1 MKKYDYFFIHNLFTI
16 NLLTNATEYGI
27 IRYNEREVHKMK
39 IQITITEEE
48 RKNTAN
54 IIMVDPCS
62 HIKCS
67 GINCEQC
74 PLKENAEILRDEQER
89 FMRVL
94 NEIEVANDD

>member
-1 MKKYDYFFIHNLFTI
+1 
-16 NLLTNATEYGI
+16 
-27 IRYNEREVHKMK
+27 MK

-54 IIMVDPCS
+54 IMKIDPCF
-62 HIKCS
+62 HIKC
-67 GINCEQC
+67 GQINCEQC

-94 NEIEVANDD
+94 NEIEVDNDD